1 MHWYLLL
8 LAWTAWGQSRDSIEK
23 QLNSVARQRDA
34 IRQAAAPVLTETPP
48 PEGAEQ
54 ACAIMPA
61 EKVAPLLESA
71 AKAQRLPA
79 KLLHAVVEQESGYR
93 ACAVSGKG
101 AKGLMQLMPA
111 TAEQFQVKDAF
122 DPRENLDAGAKF
134 LRQLLEK
141 YKGDLSLSLAA
152 YNAGA
157 ATVDAAH
164 GIPDISETRDYVE
177 AIVGKMGIKQIDLP
191 SIPTPKPIE
200 N

>member
-1 MHWYLLL
+1 M
-8 LAWTAWGQSRDSIEK
+8 SEDE
-23 QLNSVARQRDA
+23 
-34 IRQAAAPVLTETPP
+34 
-48 PEGAEQ
+48 
-54 ACAIMPA
+54 
-61 EKVAPLLESA
+61 VAPILASA

-79 KLLHAVVEQESGYR
+79 KLLRAVVAQESGLR
-93 ACAVSGKG
+93 SCAVSKKG

-111 TAEQFQVKDAF
+111 TAEQFEVQDPF
-122 DPRENLDAGAKF
+122 DPQENIDAGAKF

-157 ATVDAAH
+157 AAVDEAQ
-164 GIPDISETRDYVE
+164 GIPDIPETRDYVE
-177 AIVGKMGIKQIDLP
+177 SIVGKMGIKQIDLP

>member
-1 MHWYLLL
+1 MRSYLLL
-8 LAWTAWGQSRDSIEK
+8 FLSAAACGQTRESIQK
-23 QLNSVARQRDA
+23 QLDSVARQREA
-34 IRQAAAPVLTETPP
+34 IRQAFDPRVTTRICDPMSED
-48 PEGAEQ
+48 E
-54 ACAIMPA
+54 
-61 EKVAPLLESA
+61 VAPILASA

-79 KLLHAVVEQESGYR
+79 KLLRAVVAQESGLR
-93 ACAVSGKG
+93 SCAVSKKG

-111 TAEQFQVKDAF
+111 TAEQFEVQDPF
-122 DPRENLDAGAKF
+122 DPQENIDAGAKF

-157 ATVDAAH
+157 AAVDEAQ
-164 GIPDISETRDYVE
+164 GIPDIPETRDYVE
-177 AIVGKMGIKQIDLP
+177 SIVGKMGIKQIDLP